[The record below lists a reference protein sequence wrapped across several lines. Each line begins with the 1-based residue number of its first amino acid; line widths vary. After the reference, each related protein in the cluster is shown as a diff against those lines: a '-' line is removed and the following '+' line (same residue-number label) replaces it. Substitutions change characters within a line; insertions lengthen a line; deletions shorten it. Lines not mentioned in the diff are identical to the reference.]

1 MTAPA
6 VAAVDWGTSS
16 FRLWLLDASGAILAE
31 RRSGEGM
38 LTAGDEGFGPI
49 LEKHLAAVGAS
60 ADLPVVICGMA
71 GARQGWIEAPY
82 VTLPAG
88 IDRILAGA
96 VPVPGQGS
104 GPARKI
110 RILPGLAQ
118 RNPDAPDVMRGEETQ
133 LAGILPLFAS
143 GGHLICMPGT
153 HSKWVDAA
161 DGVISGFR
169 TWLTGELFSI
179 LSRQSILRHS
189 LGENAAPALPDTPAF
204 VAACT
209 DALGQGGD
217 IGPSLFRIRAATLL
231 NDLKPD
237 EAAATLSG
245 LLIGAEIASARRA
258 FDVAADKV
266 ILVASGPLG
275 SLYAAALKLAGCAVL
290 QADADEAVRTG
301 LFEAARRLGWMG
313 EGSTGSQSESA
324 AP

>member
-1 MTAPA
+1 MTGPA

-16 FRLWLLDASGAILAE
+16 FRLWLLDAAGAVLAE
-31 RRSGEGM
+31 ARSGDGM
-38 LTAGDEGFGPI
+38 LTAGAEGFAAI
-49 LEKHLAAVGAS
+49 LERQLAAAS
-60 ADLPVVICGMA
+60 APADLPVIICGMA

-88 IDRILAGA
+88 LDGILAGA

-104 GPARKI
+104 GQSRKI

-143 GGHLICMPGT
+143 GRHLICMPGT
-153 HSKWVDAA
+153 HSKWVDVA

-169 TWLTGELFSI
+169 TWLSGELFSI
-179 LSRQSILRHS
+179 LARQSILRHS

-204 VAACT
+204 AVACG

-237 EAAATLSG
+237 KAAATLSG
-245 LLIGAEIASARRA
+245 LLIGAEIASARRVFEA
-258 FDVAADKV
+258 AADKV

-290 QADADEAVRTG
+290 QADADEAVRSG
-301 LFEAARRLGWMG
+301 LFEAAKRLGWV
-313 EGSTGSQSESA
+313 GSPPESTMS
-324 AP
+324 